1 MLLDIHAD
9 AGSATDIL
17 DALGV
22 KHSRAGEI
30 VVRPARV
37 ADMLQVEPLINGF
50 AKRELMLPKTVEQL
64 SRNFR
69 EFVVAEKDGRILG
82 CAALRVYTPQLAELG
97 SLAVSQAAQG
107 LGLGARLVAAVE
119 EQAELHGIGTVFALT
134 LQDVFFHKQGY
145 RTVPKE
151 MFPQK
156 VWADCRACPKLHA
169 CDEIAVVK
177 EL

>member
-1 MLLDIHAD
+1 MLMENPQTTPAWEGGGVAAD
-9 AGSATDIL
+9 APPRPH
-17 DALGV
+17 V
-22 KHSRAGEI
+22 
-30 VVRPARV
+30 VVRAARV
-37 ADMLQVEPLINGF
+37 ADMTRVEPLINGF
-50 AKRELMLPKTVEQL
+50 AAEELMLPKTPEQL
-64 SRNFR
+64 ARNFR
-69 EFVVAEKDGRILG
+69 EFVVAEKDGRIIG

-97 SLAVSQAAQG
+97 SLAVSAAAQG
-107 LGLGARLVAAVE
+107 LGLGAKLVAAIE
-119 EQAELHGIGTVFALT
+119 HEAGRHGIGTVFALT